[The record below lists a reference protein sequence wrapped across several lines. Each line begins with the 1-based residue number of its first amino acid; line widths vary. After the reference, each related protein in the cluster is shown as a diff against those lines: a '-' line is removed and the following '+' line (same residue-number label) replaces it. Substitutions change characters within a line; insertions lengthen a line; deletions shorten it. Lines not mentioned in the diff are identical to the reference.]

1 MVQHLGAWYAQR
13 HPTEDFAETFAV
25 WLRPGARWRRD
36 YVGWPALAKLQCVE
50 SLMAEVRHVA
60 PLVRSRMHI
69 EPLADDSCSLR
80 EHYRRKIERYRDVGA
95 LAIDTRLARICG
107 ASGPGDVRA
116 ATLLRRLRRRLRAR
130 VAEDT
135 GASQYEVHQALRD
148 VIARCDVL
156 TLVVRGDRRVAAQ
169 RFERLL
175 TRLVGDRHRGNGPRL
190 PV

>member
-1 MVQHLGAWYAQR
+1 M
-13 HPTEDFAETFAV
+13 
-25 WLRPGARWRRD
+25 
-36 YVGWPALAKLQCVE
+36 
-50 SLMAEVRHVA
+50 S
-60 PLVRSRMHI
+60 
-69 EPLADDSCSLR
+69 
-80 EHYRRKIERYRDVGA
+80 
-95 LAIDTRLARICG
+95 
-107 ASGPGDVRA
+107 
-116 ATLLRRLRRRLRAR
+116 TLLRRLRRRLRAR

-156 TLVVRGDRRVAAQ
+156 TLVVRGDRRVVAQ